1 MEDVQLGLA
10 AKLRESREQI
20 LSLHYRLLYLGEC
33 LESMR
38 DGEYLRIDPYGLG
51 LILQGMSNELDT
63 IGECIYKLLKIE

>member
-1 MEDVQLGLA
+1 M
-10 AKLRESREQI
+10 
-20 LSLHYRLLYLGEC
+20 